1 MSFELIRTEAGVAID
16 LGSTRL
22 QIGHIIGIGRNYA
35 DHAAEMG
42 GSVPERP
49 MYFTKNPASA
59 CLHGD
64 AIRIPAICRDGA
76 TGGPEQVDFE
86 AELAVIIGE
95 RCNDV
100 PEARA
105 LEVVAGVT
113 CANDVSARWWQK
125 HGSGGQFCR
134 GKSFDTFCPLGPIV
148 RTIDEIGDVQS
159 LAIACRVAGET
170 MQSAST
176 SQMIFSVAK
185 LIAELSTATTLLP
198 GTTILTGTPSGV
210 GHGRDP
216 KRYLRAGETV
226 EVEIQGVGVLTNFVE
241 NV

>member
-1 MSFELIRTEAGVAID
+1 MSYELIRTDVGVAVD
-16 LGSTRL
+16 LGPSSVT
-22 QIGHIIGIGRNYA
+22 IGHIIGIGRNYA

-59 CLHGD
+59 CLQRD
-64 AIRIPAICRDGA
+64 AIRIPSICRDEV

-95 RCNDV
+95 RCVDV

-105 LEVVAGVT
+105 LEVVLGVT

-125 HGSGGQFCR
+125 QGAGGQFCR
-134 GKSFDTFCPLGPIV
+134 GKSFDTFCPMGPVV
-148 RTIDEIGDVQS
+148 RTLDEVGDVQS
-159 LAIACRVAGET
+159 LSIACRVAGET

-176 SQMIFSVAK
+176 SQMIFSVAR
-185 LIAELSTATTLLP
+185 LIAELSAATTLLP
-198 GTTILTGTPSGV
+198 GTAILTGTPSGV

-226 EVEIQGVGVLTNFVE
+226 EVEIERVGALSNPVE
-241 NV
+241 NG